1 MDACVCGIGSMFVDY
16 RFRGSVYC
24 DWFEGSDYQSM
35 EATA

>member
-1 MDACVCGIGSMFVDY
+1 MDACVCGIGSMFGY
-16 RFRGSVYC
+16 RFRGSIYC